1 MPYATQDNLIARYGT
16 DEVTGISDRGATGL
30 LDEDVVAVALND
42 ASVEMDAYLSIGH
55 TLPLATPYP
64 ALLVRLCCE
73 LARYALYKDKA
84 SEAVRTAREDAI
96 ALLRRIANGEA
107 SLQLASGTPVTDA
120 QGNAFQV
127 SASARVFSGALLATI
142 PGSTAWN

>member
-1 MPYATQDNLIARYGT
+1 MPYATKDNLIARYGT
-16 DEVTGISDRGATGL
+16 DEVTGISNRDLSGL
-30 LDEDVVAVALND
+30 IDDAVIAVALGD

-55 TLPLATPYP
+55 TLPLTAPYP

-107 SLQLASGTPVTDA
+107 SLQLAPDTLITDT

-127 SASARVFSGALLATI
+127 RASTRVFSDTLLATM
-142 PGSTAWN
+142 PG